1 MEEYL
6 DKIRTYLRDII
17 NDLKQSD
24 TWKIQL
30 TITINF
36 ISSKDDNDEDHIMH
50 SKSDNVEIVI
60 SDKADEVRKTLFDSL
75 KNRYQNKRER

>member
-1 MEEYL
+1 MLPVEEYL
-6 DKIRTYLRDII
+6 NKIRPCLRDLV

-36 ISSKDDNDEDHIMH
+36 ISSKRDNDEDHIMH
-50 SKSDNVEIVI
+50 SKSDNRNYE
-60 SDKADEVRKTLFDSL
+60 
-75 KNRYQNKRER
+75 

>member
-1 MEEYL
+1 MLPVEEYL
-6 DKIRTYLRDII
+6 NKIRPCLRDLV

-36 ISSKDDNDEDHIMH
+36 ISSKRDNDEDHVMH
-50 SKSDNVEIVI
+50 SKSDNRNYE
-60 SDKADEVRKTLFDSL
+60 
-75 KNRYQNKRER
+75 

>member
-1 MEEYL
+1 MLPVEEYL
-6 DKIRTYLRDII
+6 NKIRPCLRDLV

-36 ISSKDDNDEDHIMH
+36 ISSKGDNDQDHVMH
-50 SKSDNVEIVI
+50 SKSDNRNYE
-60 SDKADEVRKTLFDSL
+60 
-75 KNRYQNKRER
+75 

>member
-1 MEEYL
+1 MLLVEEYL
-6 DKIRTYLRDII
+6 NKIRPCLRDLV

-36 ISSKDDNDEDHIMH
+36 ISSKGDNDEDHVMH
-50 SKSDNVEIVI
+50 SKSDNRNYE
-60 SDKADEVRKTLFDSL
+60 
-75 KNRYQNKRER
+75 

>member
-1 MEEYL
+1 MLPVEEYL
-6 DKIRTYLRDII
+6 NKIRPCLRDLV

-36 ISSKDDNDEDHIMH
+36 ISSKGDNDEDHVMH
-50 SKSDNVEIVI
+50 SKSDNRNCE
-60 SDKADEVRKTLFDSL
+60 
-75 KNRYQNKRER
+75 

>member
-1 MEEYL
+1 MLPVEEYL
-6 DKIRTYLRDII
+6 NKIRPCLRDLG

-36 ISSKDDNDEDHIMH
+36 ISSKGDNDEDHVMH
-50 SKSDNVEIVI
+50 SKSDNRNYE
-60 SDKADEVRKTLFDSL
+60 
-75 KNRYQNKRER
+75 